1 MRDKQRVLEA
11 AFAESRK
18 YGQHGRG
25 ITLFRTADG
34 PAFIK
39 IVITGDR
46 LHRECAANEA
56 IKTIKMLNG
65 EPVFSLLPNGGDYL
79 GRRGCKE

>member
-11 AFAESRK
+11 AFYESRK

-25 ITLFRTADG
+25 ITMFRTADG

-39 IVITGDR
+39 VVISGDR
-46 LHRECAANEA
+46 LHREAAAEEA
-56 IKTIKMLNG
+56 LKTIDMLDG

-79 GRRGCKE
+79 GKRGY